1 MKESGGHR
9 LSSERSLRRC
19 MGGCKSGRAFTGLD
33 LPWSFLPRQPVK
45 FILAIMFEILV
56 EGFHELE
63 SFLGL
68 GQEDSG
74 DLPEAGAGFVGA
86 ERAFEGDDGDDVMSE
101 IECGDDGVPSV
112 TAKSSRRLGGVE
124 WSDSAVR
131 KRASSDTGS

>member
-1 MKESGGHR
+1 M
-9 LSSERSLRRC
+9 
-19 MGGCKSGRAFTGLD
+19 
-33 LPWSFLPRQPVK
+33 K
-45 FILAIMFEILV
+45 FILAIMLEILV

-68 GQEDSG
+68 GREDSG

-101 IECGDDGVPSV
+101 IECGDDGVPFV

-124 WSDSAVR
+124 WSDLAVR
-131 KRASSDTGS
+131 KRASSDTGRIYVAGVAFGLEP